1 MASFSDVMRRPSAF
15 WSFVVGW
22 LRPRRN
28 RQLIEWT
35 ISVLDLQPTDRVLE
49 IGSGSGLGLQL
60 AATCCTIGLVAG
72 VDSDPAMVRRS
83 RKHNAL
89 NMTYGRV
96 FIREGSVSN
105 LPYPDASFDK
115 VFSINS
121 VQTWASQLGDL
132 KEVRRVL
139 KPGGRLFIVR
149 QPLGAKNR
157 HEQDQMREDI
167 QQRLPQQIALAGFD
181 VIGKEVRLM
190 TPVSAYCVVGSKTT
204 VESRQQIA
212 ALAG

>member
-22 LRPRRN
+22 LKPRRN

-72 VDSDPAMVRRS
+72 VESDPAMVRRS
-83 RKHNAL
+83 RKRNAL

-105 LPYPDASFDK
+105 LPYPDGSFNK

-121 VQTWASQLGDL
+121 VQTWPRQLGDL
-132 KEVRRVL
+132 KEILRVL
-139 KPGGRLFIVR
+139 RPEGKLFIVR
-149 QPLGAKNR
+149 QPLGAKSR
-157 HEQDQMREDI
+157 REQDQMREDI
-167 QQRLPQQIALAGFD
+167 QQRLPQQMILAGFD
-181 VIGKEVRLM
+181 VTGKEVRVM
-190 TPVSAYCVVGSKTT
+190 RPVSAYCIVGSKA
-204 VESRQQIA
+204 VAEPEQRIA
-212 ALAG
+212 AVAG